1 MQLRVLSLESIHP
14 LHELFVQAPALS
26 GVLVVFGGALD
37 TRGINDKGVEC
48 ALGRCLVG
56 LCGVEAREGKLGRVR
71 VRHLVVGG
79 RALDGALGQ
88 RGGGDA
94 ASRRVG
100 VRLAAAH
107 EPDRRV

>member
-1 MQLRVLSLESIHP
+1 M
-14 LHELFVQAPALS
+14 QAPALS
-26 GVLVVFGGALD
+26 GVLVVLGGALD

-48 ALGRCLVG
+48 ALRRCLVG
-56 LCGVEAREGKLGRVR
+56 LCGVEARKGKLGRVR

-100 VRLAAAH
+100 VRLATAH